1 MAINTQ
7 ELAKKAADELLME
20 GVRPTQQNVRDRLGS
35 GSITTINK
43 ALSAWWLELGERLK
57 ANSSHPMIPDP
68 VAESA
73 SKLWVQA
80 LAYAEQSLEERRH
93 KLESDYRKRMRDAS
107 EGSKEDQQEL
117 KELRS
122 QCLRLLQD
130 NERLNDGKL
139 ELQLKLAES
148 ENGIMSVRLKNE
160 SLERELKQLNAA
172 GKGGGIDEYI
182 ELQVS
187 NRTLKEENKRLSKQI
202 DTLVT
207 EKSSL
212 QLEIARLEQQNQDSK
227 SV

>member
-1 MAINTQ
+1 MPINTQ

-43 ALSAWWLELGERLK
+43 ALSTWWIELGERLK
-57 ANSSHPMIPDP
+57 ASTSHPMIPDP

-80 LAYAEQSLEERRH
+80 LAYAEQNLEDRRH
-93 KLESDYRKRMRDAS
+93 RLESDYRKRVRDAS
-107 EGSKEDQQEL
+107 EGSKEDKQEL

-148 ENGIMSVRLKNE
+148 ENGLMSVRLKNE
-160 SLERELKQLNAA
+160 SLERELRQLNAA

-212 QLEIARLEQQNQDSK
+212 QLEIARLEQQNQGLEGK
-227 SV
+227 